1 MRMSECRRKR
11 KLGSGSENGLIDKS
25 TQLLTGMVAFLTRI
39 ARLNF
44 YGRSVKIKLDV
55 LKSIRH

>member
-25 TQLLTGMVAFLTRI
+25 TQLLRAEERSRPLGAFWEQEGGTSLRPS
-39 ARLNF
+39 L
-44 YGRSVKIKLDV
+44 
-55 LKSIRH
+55 